1 MSLDKL
7 EYEYNL
13 INIDDSSL
21 EEKIVYLKYLA
32 TISPPSKIANIKET
46 IKELETELKK
56 ES

>member
-13 INIDDSSL
+13 ITIDDSSL

-46 IKELETELKK
+46 IKELETKLKK